1 MALLVALEGTVD
13 EPWLKLLHYLMT
25 TSFSIYLLDN
35 TMVKKIGGRTFV
47 GRMSTAIEF
56 NSNFD

>member
-47 GRMSTAIEF
+47 GRVSTVVEF
-56 NSNFD
+56 S